1 MKKNLTNHTAPVEE
15 LCAVLLALDTAE
27 TANNFINDLCTVTE
41 VAALADRWHAARL
54 LSQGLSQRDVAA
66 RTGVALGTV
75 TRVAKALK
83 SGRGGYKAMLQLTRD
98 QQQPTATERVH
109 A

>member
-15 LCAVLLALDTAE
+15 LCAVLLALGNPQQAR
-27 TANNFINDLCTVTE
+27 NFLNDLCTPTE

-54 LSQGLSQRDVAA
+54 LYQGLSQRDTAS

-75 TRVAKALK
+75 TRVARALK
-83 SGRGGYKAMLQLTRD
+83 SGHGGYRALLQKLKEGGF
-98 QQQPTATERVH
+98 ASN
-109 A
+109 